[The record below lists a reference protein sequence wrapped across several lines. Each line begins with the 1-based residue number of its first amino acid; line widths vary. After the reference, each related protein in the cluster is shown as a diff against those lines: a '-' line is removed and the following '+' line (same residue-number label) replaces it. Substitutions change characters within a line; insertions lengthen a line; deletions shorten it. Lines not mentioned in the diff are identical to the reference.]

1 MMKIII
7 LFLCISLSLSDRCV
21 EEENTLYQ
29 SPIEIIKCL
38 YNSPIITKDVI
49 ELVELVQKQEYI
61 TIISYLI
68 EKYSEIRQEILK
80 CLESPKILKLT
91 GDNERNE
98 WYACEITDV
107 PSCKVCMMRTMG
119 WNEQKSEIHCGF
131 TCLIGICQDTCIY
144 SK

>member
-91 GDNERNE
+91 GDNERN
-98 WYACEITDV
+98 WYKHSCDITDKL
-107 PSCKVCMMRTMG
+107 SCLVCYKYQG
-119 WNEQKSEIHCGF
+119 WTEAIREMHCKMLCTNDGCLYKS
-131 TCLIGICQDTCIY
+131 TCY
-144 SK
+144 Y